1 MTTHSFIT
9 YGALLVRIV
18 CSKYIKSSI
27 RLVGFGFLPFGHK
40 QLFIGAAL
48 LIVAEL
54 FGIAEEWGAT
64 Y

>member
-1 MTTHSFIT
+1 LTKHSKI
-9 YGALLVRIV
+9 
-18 CSKYIKSSI
+18 SYIKSGI
-27 RLVGFGFLPFGHK
+27 RIVGFGFLPFGPVC
-40 QLFIGAAL
+40 LFVGAGL